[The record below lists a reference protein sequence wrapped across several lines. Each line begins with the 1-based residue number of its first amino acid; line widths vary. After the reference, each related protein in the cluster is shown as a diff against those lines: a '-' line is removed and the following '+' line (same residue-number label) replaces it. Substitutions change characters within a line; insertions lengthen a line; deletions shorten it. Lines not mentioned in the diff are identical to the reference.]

1 MKTKTVY
8 RLTNFLISTTMIAV
22 TIIIMHHGI
31 TEGPIHTFVDGVL
44 TVVGAA
50 VSGFFVWCLVKD

>member
-1 MKTKTVY
+1 
-8 RLTNFLISTTMIAV
+8 
-22 TIIIMHHGI
+22 MHHGI